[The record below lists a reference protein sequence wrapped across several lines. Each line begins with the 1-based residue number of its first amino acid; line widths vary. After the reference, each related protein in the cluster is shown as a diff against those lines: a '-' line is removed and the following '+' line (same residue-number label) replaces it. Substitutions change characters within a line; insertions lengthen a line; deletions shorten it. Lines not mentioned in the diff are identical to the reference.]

1 MLESSYESDD
11 IFEDEISE
19 LALKTLIN
27 YARSLA
33 RANLENDNYL
43 ACEEFLRIARMLED
57 QISK

>member
-1 MLESSYESDD
+1 MLESFCENSD
-11 IFEDEISE
+11 IFEDVISE
-19 LALKTLIN
+19 LAFKTLIN

-43 ACEEFLRIARMLED
+43 ACEEFLKIARILED

>member
-1 MLESSYESDD
+1 MLESSCESSD

>member
-1 MLESSYESDD
+1 MLESSCESSD

-19 LALKTLIN
+19 LAFKTLIN

-57 QISK
+57 QITK

>member
-1 MLESSYESDD
+1 MLESFCESDD

-57 QISK
+57 QITK